1 MKENMTDLRTRYKAD
16 WYDKKIKQNKT
27 IQDDLIKIINQ
38 YKEPNFPWS
47 EDMLRCLENENL
59 LEIAIPTVNKAISIV
74 LGESLDFNNR
84 TDAKLS
90 IVRYHSGGAS
100 YAAGI
105 KCKYKEFIL
114 AYVYEPIQQKS
125 YYFAFPK
132 KYNEHTIPFDRHTGA
147 PKRNNYMWDY
157 ECDTFEEMANYD
169 AKLGLVEQKPKNT
182 FDLMFSL

>member
-1 MKENMTDLRTRYKAD
+1 MKDLRTRYKAD

-27 IQDDLIKIINQ
+27 IQDDLIRIINQ

-90 IVRYHSGGAS
+90 IVRFHSSGTS

-114 AYVYEPIQQKS
+114 SYVYEPIQQKS

-132 KYNEHTIPFDRHTGA
+132 KYNEHTIPFDKHTGA

-157 ECDTFEEMANYD
+157 ECNTFEEMANYD
-169 AKLGLVEQKPKNT
+169 AKLGLIEQKPKNT